1 MTSRWVSISSL
12 VMAGVLCVSAQVGER
27 RSTVTLN
34 VQVDGF
40 KNAAGAAG
48 IALWDAARGFPE
60 EVEHAVA
67 TTYATIQD
75 GVAMARF
82 DQLEPGTYAITV
94 YHDRNDNRR
103 FDKNW
108 LGIPREGW
116 GVSNNVRPRLRAPR
130 FDEAMLD
137 LGAGEELV
145 EIRVE

>member
-1 MTSRWVSISSL
+1 
-12 VMAGVLCVSAQVGER
+12 MAGVLCVSAQVGES

-60 EVEHAVA
+60 EIEHAVA

-94 YHDRNDNRR
+94 YHDRTTIAASTKTGWVFRERTGECRTTSGLGCGRR
-103 FDKNW
+103 GSTRRYW
-108 LGIPREGW
+108 P
-116 GVSNNVRPRLRAPR
+116 
-130 FDEAMLD
+130 
-137 LGAGEELV
+137 
-145 EIRVE
+145 